1 MNVPDHWHID
11 LLKTFHLFLTHI
23 HFYPQTLFLRKKHTP
38 TPTIHKLFLSMSL
51 NACVYTSH
59 TQVCTQKCC
68 SSLSTLLSKKSG
80 STLMCEWRCA
90 PPPPSVPP
98 SLTIHKHHSSACC
111 LMWKLHPHF
120 LSAWEI
126 FFLFCGGPWSSMDEV
141 RFFTSAP
148 LPPAKASLD
157 REIEAKCESSLAG
170 DERSAGEA
178 GEAWDMI

>member
-1 MNVPDHWHID
+1 MCLITDTLTCFRLFSFSSH
-11 LLKTFHLFLTHI
+11 TFVFILVCSSNFIPEENTH
-23 HFYPQTLFLRKKHTP
+23 
-38 TPTIHKLFLSMSL
+38 TIHKLFLSMSL
-51 NACVYTSH
+51 NAYVYTSH
-59 TQVCTQKCC
+59 TQVCTQKHC

-98 SLTIHKHHSSACC
+98 SLTIHKHHSTACC

-126 FFLFCGGPWSSMDEV
+126 FFFVGGPNPAWLRWDSS
-141 RFFTSAP
+141 P
-148 LPPAKASLD
+148 LSPPPIKASLD
-157 REIEAKCESSLAG
+157 REIEAKCESGLAG